1 MLLGL
6 VGALLL
12 ALLVTASV
20 FALRYL
26 GEVRDNDDSQR
37 DRARAQTV
45 AEQFA
50 LRMDTFTGTKIE
62 DYTKKLDEVL
72 TTKARA
78 QFKDQFTQFAQ
89 VAKAGQMKGTGK
101 VLMSAVGD
109 HDPDS
114 ATILVVH
121 DSSSSF
127 TAEGA
132 KAPSNTQVLH
142 NRWTVNLAKVKGT
155 WLVDSFVPVG

>member
-1 MLLGL
+1 M
-6 VGALLL
+6 GALLL
-12 ALLVTASV
+12 ALLITASV
-20 FALRYL
+20 FAIRYL
-26 GEVRDNDDSQR
+26 GEHRDNEDAQHDQ
-37 DRARAQTV
+37 ARAQTV

-72 TTKARA
+72 TTKAKA
-78 QFKDQFTQFAQ
+78 QFKDQFEQFGQ

-109 HDPDS
+109 HDSDS
-114 ATILVVH
+114 ATVLVVH
-121 DSSSSF
+121 DSSSTF
-127 TAEGA
+127 TAQGA
-132 KAPSNTQVLH
+132 KSPSNTQVLH
-142 NRWTVNLAKVKGT
+142 NRWTVNLAKVNGT